1 VSKQAS
7 PPPQAAIDAEI
18 ARLVREAEERATGL
32 LRAYRGEL
40 GQLVE
45 LLLEHETVD
54 GAAVYQI
61 AGQPA
66 PVEAGGQTM
75 APRRVAAASPA
86 APAKAAA
93 RAPRPD
99 DREP

>member
-1 VSKQAS
+1 MSKQAS
-7 PPPQAAIDAEI
+7 PPQAAIDAEV
-18 ARLVREAEERATGL
+18 ARLLREAEERATGL
-32 LRAYRGEL
+32 LRAHRGEL

-75 APRRVAAASPA
+75 APRRVAAAGPA

-99 DREP
+99 DRVP